1 MTLFSRLRKIYNNYK
16 NNKLKGTYLL
26 ISSVLL
32 SDRATVSLNHWTLV
46 LVVGSVGVSGAAASQ
61 VIASNLRPSTINQL
75 SFSLLLCLVYICLRI
90 SFWNLLLNN
99 FTHWFSIRHAL
110 LLLLLMFFNCISFL
124 LWYTTAGVLALLRL
138 FDHLHTGVLWE

>member
-16 NNKLKGTYLL
+16 NNEWKGTYLL
-26 ISSVLL
+26 ISSILL
-32 SDRATVSLNHWTLV
+32 SDRAAISLNHCTLV

-99 FTHWFSIRHAL
+99 FTNWFGIRHRL
-110 LLLLLMFFNCISFL
+110 LLLLLMFLNCSSFL
-124 LWYTTAGVLALLRL
+124 LWYTTACVLILLRL
-138 FDHLHTGVLWE
+138 FYYLHSSVLRT

>member
-99 FTHWFSIRHAL
+99 FTHWFGIRHAL

-124 LWYTTAGVLALLRL
+124 LWYTTASVLALLRL